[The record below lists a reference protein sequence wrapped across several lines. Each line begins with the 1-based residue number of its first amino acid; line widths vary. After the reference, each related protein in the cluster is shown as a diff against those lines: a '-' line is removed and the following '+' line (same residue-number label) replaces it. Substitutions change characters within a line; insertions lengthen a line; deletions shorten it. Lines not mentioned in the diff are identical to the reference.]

1 MSLYDHNDDTCRDGV
16 SIRLLDVLA
25 RGIPRRRQ
33 ETAVTHHDCESRKQE
48 SLALVTPI
56 EIGVVPGPGTRGG
69 ASATRKGA
77 RYCRVC
83 DSKLH
88 TLRKSREG
96 TFRTDNACFIL
107 LNW

>member
-25 RGIPRRRQ
+25 CGIPRRRQ
-33 ETAVTHHDCESRKQE
+33 ETAVTHHDRESRKQE
-48 SLALVTPI
+48 SLALVIPI

-69 ASATRKGA
+69 ASATRKDA
-77 RYCRVC
+77 RYIASATVNCMRFVNPAKEHFAPTTR
-83 DSKLH
+83 S
-88 TLRKSREG
+88 
-96 TFRTDNACFIL
+96 IL